1 MTQAYSTLRVTPGD
15 DGVLADGIRTAK
27 RVINQITM
35 PAADAFRADAVRF
48 RALVAGDHAQART
61 AALFA
66 QGLQTRGPLELDLGD
81 RLGAL

>member
-1 MTQAYSTLRVTPGD
+1 
-15 DGVLADGIRTAK
+15 
-27 RVINQITM
+27 VISD
-35 PAADAFRADAVRF
+35 AAQDRA
-48 RALVAGDHAQART
+48 

>member
-1 MTQAYSTLRVTPGD
+1 MRS
-15 DGVLADGIRTAK
+15 AK
-27 RVINQITM
+27 RVLDQLTM
-35 PAADAFRADAVRF
+35 PGADAIRADARRF
-48 RALVAGDHAQART
+48 RQLVASDEAQART